1 MKRINLSNL
10 FGIMD
15 EDDIDDNDRCEYTE
29 FFVVESPT
37 DKKQKDDITEDREPY
52 RH

>member
-10 FGIMD
+10 FGIMSKD
-15 EDDIDDNDRCEYTE
+15 AIIDDNDRCEYTE

-37 DKKQKDDITEDREPY
+37 IKKQNTDIENCEEPLT
-52 RH
+52 